1 MKVELLSCTQDAL
14 ELLLYTKNTRLQGA
28 QSLQDIKDWPD
39 EEKQKHFKYMLDTIQ
54 SSFEFVE
61 YTFKISEVPRS
72 FTHQLVRTRTGSY
85 AQESQRT
92 VDVRDHGCEY
102 PEQASELIR
111 RVFGEY
117 AELIDNG
124 VAVQEAREILP
135 TGAHTSIIAKFDL
148 RTLHNMALVR
158 LCTRT
163 AGMYQ
168 NVFKEIKRLVVE
180 EHPWAEDFIQVHCS
194 WYGTCAFPRYTEC
207 PIYPYTING
216 HAPEV
221 LDHSKKHCRKKIET
235 LHHVANPIAKDGM
248 SMAGVEKSDLEALKD
263 KHVALGVPREFIDC
277 DHCELKFK
285 IGDCPKV
292 APHKVVPFDANI
304 CKKFEWDHIPF

>member
-1 MKVELLSCTQDAL
+1 MKVELLSHTQDAL

-28 QSLQDIKDWPD
+28 QTLQDIKGWPD
-39 EEKQKHFKYMLDTIQ
+39 EKKQEHFNYMLDTIQ

-102 PEQASELIR
+102 PEEAASIIDGI
-111 RVFGEY
+111 FAGY
-117 AELIDNG
+117 GELIDKG
-124 VAVQEAREILP
+124 VSVQEAREILP
-135 TGAHTSIIAKFDL
+135 TGTHTSIIAKFDL

-180 EHPWAEDFIQVHCS
+180 QHPWAEPFIQVHCA
-194 WYGTCAFPRYTEC
+194 WYGTCAFPRYKEC
-207 PIYPYTING
+207 PIYPYTLNG
-216 HAPEV
+216 TIPQMLQDAKNDCKNLIDNV
-221 LDHSKKHCRKKIET
+221 V
-235 LHHVANPIAKDGM
+235 HVANPVAKDGM
-248 SMAGVEKSDLEALKD
+248 SMGSDGIPGD
-263 KHVALGVPREFIDC
+263 K
-277 DHCELKFK
+277 
-285 IGDCPKV
+285 
-292 APHKVVPFDANI
+292 N
-304 CKKFEWDHIPF
+304 